1 LILSFIVLAE
11 IVFISH
17 LFVFLPNI
25 DLGGDSFLS
34 AILSG
39 VLVDVTNNNRL
50 ASNLS
55 SLEVNS
61 SLKKAAQAKADDMA
75 KDGYFAHNSPD
86 GIEPWDWIE
95 SVGYNYD
102 HAGENLAIN
111 FSDSEDV
118 VNAWMDSPGHRAN
131 ILNKNFTEI
140 GIGISRGVYEGEETI
155 FVVQMFGNS
164 VSDANTNVN
173 VNKDTSMS
181 KDNNIIEEIVEPGV
195 VSVSEVIETVST
207 STNVNIST
215 TTPSVISPDIKG
227 VEIKKE
233 INKNSSF
240 VGKILASPRSTI
252 KIVYVSIFAIVL
264 LVLMLNIFIKIKIQ
278 HSYLIINGVSLLVI
292 LSLAFALN
300 QYFITSITQ
309 IL

>member
-1 LILSFIVLAE
+1 MLNWFQKYIIPHECNNHQPHCLRRRAFSLILSFIVLAE

-111 FSDSEDV
+111 FSKT
-118 VNAWMDSPGHRAN
+118 R
-131 ILNKNFTEI
+131 
-140 GIGISRGVYEGEETI
+140 
-155 FVVQMFGNS
+155 
-164 VSDANTNVN
+164 
-173 VNKDTSMS
+173 
-181 KDNNIIEEIVEPGV
+181 
-195 VSVSEVIETVST
+195 
-207 STNVNIST
+207 
-215 TTPSVISPDIKG
+215 
-227 VEIKKE
+227 
-233 INKNSSF
+233 
-240 VGKILASPRSTI
+240 
-252 KIVYVSIFAIVL
+252 
-264 LVLMLNIFIKIKIQ
+264 
-278 HSYLIINGVSLLVI
+278 
-292 LSLAFALN
+292 
-300 QYFITSITQ
+300 
-309 IL
+309 